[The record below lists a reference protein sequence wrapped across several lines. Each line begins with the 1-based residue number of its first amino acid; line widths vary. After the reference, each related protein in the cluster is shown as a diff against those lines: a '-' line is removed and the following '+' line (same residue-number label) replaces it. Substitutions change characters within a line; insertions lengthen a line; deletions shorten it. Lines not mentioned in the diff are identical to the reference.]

1 MTTRLQFK
9 ELKEQFEAVKNVTTE
24 DLDFTLEKQQTQRH
38 GLRISNNFRISHV
51 GGVLFNLL
59 LDEVFDEIE
68 DIIINKVKQKGREKI
83 AVAKDE
89 LIAGMEAELI
99 KLKV

>member
-1 MTTRLQFK
+1 MTRKEFR

-24 DLDFTLEKQQTQRH
+24 DLDFTLEKQQTKRH

-51 GGVLFNLL
+51 GGDLFNLL
-59 LDEVFDEIE
+59 LDEVLDEIE